1 MKNLHLGLSALAFA
15 VVSSSVTAQDRVLDE
30 IVVTAAKRSQSLQE
44 VPIAVNAF
52 TAQMIDEA
60 GINDAQDLANMT
72 PSVNLTTSR
81 NPFQNRLAIRG
92 IGTSQNDPALEP
104 SVGMFVDGVYMGRT
118 GLGMSDL
125 VDLERIEVLQGPQ
138 GTLYGKNTNAGA
150 ISLITKS
157 PNLEEFEGYAQISVG
172 DYGMKKVTVTTTGL

>member
-15 VVSSSVTAQDRVLDE
+15 VVSSGVTAQDRVLDE

-118 GLGMSDL
+118 GLVLSDL
-125 VDLERIEVLQGPQ
+125 VDLERIEVLQGP
-138 GTLYGKNTNAGA
+138 
-150 ISLITKS
+150 
-157 PNLEEFEGYAQISVG
+157 
-172 DYGMKKVTVTTTGL
+172 

>member
-15 VVSSSVTAQDRVLDE
+15 VVSSGVTAQDRVLDE

-138 GTLYGKNTNAGA
+138 GTLYGKNTNAGS
-150 ISLITKS
+150 ISLIT
-157 PNLEEFEGYAQISVG
+157 
-172 DYGMKKVTVTTTGL
+172 